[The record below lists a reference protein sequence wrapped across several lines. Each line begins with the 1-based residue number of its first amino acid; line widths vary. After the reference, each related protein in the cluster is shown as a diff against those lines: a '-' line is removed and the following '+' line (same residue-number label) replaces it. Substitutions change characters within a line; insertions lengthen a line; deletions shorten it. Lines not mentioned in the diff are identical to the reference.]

1 MDILSAKKRKKIKK
15 RIKLL
20 KSMYKNR
27 NKFVKAV
34 YSVMYLWQQKENRL

>member
-20 KSMYKNR
+20 KSVYKNR

>member
-1 MDILSAKKRKKIKK
+1 MNILSAKKRKKVKK
-15 RIKLL
+15 RMKLL

-34 YSVMYLWQQKENRL
+34 YSVMYLWKQKENRL